1 MKFIH
6 IITAISILL
15 TTGCT
20 HKLATSSATPLNREV
35 KDNNGNIIL
44 LGKSTR
50 DRLAQP
56 PFNTW
61 FDKYYTDYAID
72 SNTANQLKPLV
83 KHKRFLIFMGTWCG
97 DSRREVPRMYKLL
110 DYLGVPPSQVQLIN
124 VNNHDSAYKQSPG
137 HEEKGLNIHR
147 VPDMLIYDGSRELG
161 RVVESPVISW
171 EKDVFAILNR
181 LAYQPRYKAVPKV
194 ISIWQQYSLA
204 QIQNNLPHIA
214 DTLKPLATNRGEL
227 LSYGKILLA
236 LEETEK
242 ALLVME
248 LNTLLFK
255 ADAEVWNGLAAACL
269 KKGNKNKAVECY
281 QKAISLQADN
291 ATATS
296 MLRQLNSSPR

>member
-20 HKLATSSATPLNREV
+20 HKLATPSAIPLNMEV

-61 FDKYYTDYAID
+61 FDKYYTEYAID

-147 VPDMLIYDGSRELG
+147 VPDLLIYDSSRELG

-181 LAYQPRYKAVPKV
+181 LAYQPRYKAVSWLIP
-194 ISIWQQYSLA
+194 IWQQYSLA

-214 DTLKPLATNRGEL
+214 NTLKPLAANRGEL
-227 LSYGKILLA
+227 LSYGKTLLA
-236 LEETEK
+236 SEETEK

-248 LNTLLFK
+248 LNTLLFE
-255 ADAEVWNGLAAACL
+255 ADAEAWNGLAAACL

-291 ATATS
+291 ATAKN
-296 MLRQLNSSPR
+296 MLQQLNNSGQ